1 MKRSQTER
9 FERAYRRLW
18 GALNRPD
25 DPDLSQHE
33 RRLLHHVPAAGGVS
47 LTWLAA
53 HLALPKSTTSVLVKS
68 LERRGFV
75 RRTRDPEDERRLAI
89 VLTEE
94 GRRRVEAD
102 TVLDPERLRAAL
114 AALAP
119 GERRSLLAVLELL
132 ARAAEQLEPRR

>member
-33 RRLLHHVPAAGGVS
+33 RQLLQHIPAGGGVS

-75 RRTRDPEDERRLAI
+75 RRTRDPEDERRLSI
-89 VLTEE
+89 VLTGE

-114 AALAP
+114 TALTP
-119 GERRSLLAVLELL
+119 GERRNLLAALERL
-132 ARAAEQLEPRR
+132 AGAAEQLEPRR